1 MAANVLMLPKG
12 PALLA
17 QAGVTLAE
25 AQWLYRQ
32 SRAQQAA
39 GNGDPRAAGIRE
51 KVKAFL
57 AARPTRTKAEHA
69 FA

>member
-1 MAANVLMLPKG
+1 MHANILMLPKG

-32 SRAQQAA
+32 SRAPQAA
-39 GNGDPRAAGIRE
+39 GNGDPRGVTIRG
-51 KVKAFL
+51 KVRAFL
-57 AARPTRTKAEHA
+57 AARPKQAQGGHA

>member
-1 MAANVLMLPKG
+1 MHANILMLPKG

-32 SRAQQAA
+32 SRSPQAA
-39 GNGDPRAAGIRE
+39 GNGDPRGATIRG
-51 KVKAFL
+51 KVQAFL
-57 AARPTRTKAEHA
+57 AARPKGATGNHA